1 MIPTFGYRNQFTGQ
15 NVVFD
20 KSVKEKQRARSAL
33 TDDPHMYDYI
43 REEVADRLADRL
55 NDISRLSLFYL
66 CS

>member
-1 MIPTFGYRNQFTGQ
+1 MIPTFGYRNQFTGR